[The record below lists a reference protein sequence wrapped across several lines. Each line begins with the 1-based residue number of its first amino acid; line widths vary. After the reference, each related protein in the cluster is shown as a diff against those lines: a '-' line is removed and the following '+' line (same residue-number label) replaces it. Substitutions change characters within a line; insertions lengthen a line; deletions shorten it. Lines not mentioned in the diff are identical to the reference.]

1 MASFFLDSKNL
12 FFFYSLL
19 CYIIS
24 SGGFMNTKDF
34 NFKKKYG
41 QNFLRDN
48 SIPRKIVDVSKIPD
62 NTLVIEIGPGAGA
75 LTKELAKV
83 AKQVLCYEI
92 DESLEDILDQALL
105 EYTNVSV
112 IYDDFL
118 KRNVLEDLND
128 YDYEHLYVI
137 ANLPYY
143 VTTPII
149 TQLVTS
155 NLEIEKIV
163 VMVQKEVADRFCA
176 KPASREYGSIT
187 VFLNYYFDLK
197 KEFLVSK
204 NCFVP
209 KPNIDSM
216 IISLTRKKELLPLKD
231 STLFF
236 NLIRDS
242 FRFKRKT
249 LRNNLKGYD
258 LKEIE
263 QTLKNYHFDLSVRA
277 EELPLEV
284 FVDIS
289 NNLVK

>member
-1 MASFFLDSKNL
+1 
-12 FFFYSLL
+12 
-19 CYIIS
+19 
-24 SGGFMNTKDF
+24 MNTKDF

-118 KRNVLEDLND
+118 KRNVLEDLNN

-258 LKEIE
+258 LMKIE

>member
-1 MASFFLDSKNL
+1 
-12 FFFYSLL
+12 
-19 CYIIS
+19 
-24 SGGFMNTKDF
+24 MNTKDF

-92 DESLEDILDQALL
+92 DESLEDILDQVLL

-118 KRNVLEDLND
+118 KRNVLEDLNNH
-128 YDYEHLYVI
+128 DYEHLYVI

-216 IISLTRKKELLPLKD
+216 IISLTRKKKLLPLKD

-258 LKEIE
+258 LMKIE

>member
-1 MASFFLDSKNL
+1 
-12 FFFYSLL
+12 
-19 CYIIS
+19 
-24 SGGFMNTKDF
+24 MNTKDF

-118 KRNVLEDLND
+118 KRNVLEDLNN

-258 LKEIE
+258 LKKIE

>member
-1 MASFFLDSKNL
+1 
-12 FFFYSLL
+12 
-19 CYIIS
+19 
-24 SGGFMNTKDF
+24 MNTKDF

-118 KRNVLEDLND
+118 KRNVLEDLKN

-258 LKEIE
+258 LMKIE

>member
-1 MASFFLDSKNL
+1 
-12 FFFYSLL
+12 
-19 CYIIS
+19 
-24 SGGFMNTKDF
+24 MNTKDF

-92 DESLEDILDQALL
+92 DESLEDILDQVLL

-118 KRNVLEDLND
+118 KRNVLEDLNNH
-128 YDYEHLYVI
+128 DYEHLYVI

-176 KPASREYGSIT
+176 KPVSREYGSIT

-258 LKEIE
+258 LMKIE

>member
-1 MASFFLDSKNL
+1 
-12 FFFYSLL
+12 
-19 CYIIS
+19 
-24 SGGFMNTKDF
+24 MNTKDF

-231 STLFF
+231 SNLFF

-258 LKEIE
+258 LMKIE

>member
-1 MASFFLDSKNL
+1 
-12 FFFYSLL
+12 
-19 CYIIS
+19 
-24 SGGFMNTKDF
+24 MNTKDF

-118 KRNVLEDLND
+118 KRNVLEDLNNH
-128 YDYEHLYVI
+128 DYEHLYVI

-258 LKEIE
+258 LKKIE